1 MVLHAATGS
10 PEGRTNTV
18 MTVPN
23 RPHHPT
29 GIISTGVS
37 PPVNQACRRIQVSRE
52 KRPLNFFVTLSKKFL
67 MSENVIE
74 LSGLGLAVTT
84 VVTVAEILR
93 SQGFV
98 YIERM
103 FFLICSQFIVDLTL
117 L

>member
-10 PEGRTNTV
+10 PEGRTNAV

-29 GIISTGVS
+29 AIISTGVGPS
-37 PPVNQACRRIQVSRE
+37 ANQACRRIQVSRE

-103 FFLICSQFIVDLTL
+103 FSFISNL
-117 L
+117 LLV